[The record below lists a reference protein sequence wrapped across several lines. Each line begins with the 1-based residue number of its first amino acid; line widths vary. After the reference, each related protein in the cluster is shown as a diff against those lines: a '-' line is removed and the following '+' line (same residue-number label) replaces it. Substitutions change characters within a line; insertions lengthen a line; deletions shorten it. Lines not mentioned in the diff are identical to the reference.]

1 MSQVETTLTVTL
13 TGAIAEWLQQEAD
26 HNTRTPSQQVE
37 HWLTQRKQGNER
49 RQQATKERR
58 AKHLALFGR

>member
-37 HWLTQRKQGNER
+37 HLLTQRKQHNER

>member
-1 MSQVETTLTVTL
+1 MNQPESRLTITL
-13 TGAIAEWLQQEAD
+13 TGAIADWLQQEAD

-37 HWLTQRKQGNER
+37 HLLTQRKQHNER